1 MEGNPYDTLVE
12 PNCLML
18 EIFLFFFKSGM
29 FILLLMVSLS
39 FNVANRLESLHECI
53 GITIKDLPL
62 ETQHHIEILAKVANI
77 LEITDCSSSR

>member
-1 MEGNPYDTLVE
+1 
-12 PNCLML
+12 
-18 EIFLFFFKSGM
+18 
-29 FILLLMVSLS
+29 MVSLS